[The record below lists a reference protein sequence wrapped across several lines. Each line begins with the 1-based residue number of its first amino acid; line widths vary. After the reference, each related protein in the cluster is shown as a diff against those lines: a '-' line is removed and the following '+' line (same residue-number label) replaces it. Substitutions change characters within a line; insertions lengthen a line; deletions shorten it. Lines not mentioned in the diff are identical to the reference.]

1 MDEKI
6 TKERLVIYL
15 EQYQEFKSK
24 YDELREKY
32 YKCLRAGSIFDSHDS
47 ICFESAK
54 TNLIAISPSSLA
66 SSFFRSDS
74 PRFASR
80 MIFSNFSLNP
90 FPGALSI

>member
-1 MDEKI
+1 MNEKI

-54 TNLIAISPSSLA
+54 TNLIAITSLIC
-66 SSFFRSDS
+66 DS
-74 PRFASR
+74 L
-80 MIFSNFSLNP
+80 IDSLNV
-90 FPGALSI
+90 PGGVENV

>member
-1 MDEKI
+1 MKEKI

-54 TNLIAISPSSLA
+54 TNLIAITSLIC
-66 SSFFRSDS
+66 DS
-74 PRFASR
+74 L
-80 MIFSNFSLNP
+80 IDSLDV
-90 FPGALSI
+90 PGGVENV

>member
-1 MDEKI
+1 MNEKI

-54 TNLIAISPSSLA
+54 TNLIAITSLIC
-66 SSFFRSDS
+66 DS
-74 PRFASR
+74 L
-80 MIFSNFSLNP
+80 IDSLDV
-90 FPGALSI
+90 PGGVENV

>member
-1 MDEKI
+1 MEVLTMKEKI

-54 TNLIAISPSSLA
+54 TNLIAITSLIC
-66 SSFFRSDS
+66 DS
-74 PRFASR
+74 L
-80 MIFSNFSLNP
+80 IDSLDV
-90 FPGALSI
+90 PGGVENV

>member
-54 TNLIAISPSSLA
+54 TNLIAITSLIC
-66 SSFFRSDS
+66 DS
-74 PRFASR
+74 L
-80 MIFSNFSLNP
+80 IDSLDV
-90 FPGALSI
+90 PGGVENV

>member
-32 YKCLRAGSIFDSHDS
+32 YNCLRAGSIFDSSDS
-47 ICFESAK
+47 ISFESAK
-54 TNLIAISPSSLA
+54 TNLIAITSLIC
-66 SSFFRSDS
+66 DS
-74 PRFASR
+74 L
-80 MIFSNFSLNP
+80 IDVLDV
-90 FPGALSI
+90 PGGVENV

>member
-54 TNLIAISPSSLA
+54 TNLIAITSLIC
-66 SSFFRSDS
+66 DS
-74 PRFASR
+74 L
-80 MIFSNFSLNP
+80 IDSLNV
-90 FPGALSI
+90 PGGVENV